1 MIITKNALPRRTV
14 LRGLGAALALPLL
27 DGMVPALT
35 AFAKTAANPTRRLS
49 VIYLP
54 NGIRMDDWIPAA
66 AGTAFELKPILQPL
80 ASFRNQLLVLTG
92 LSSGGGPQVSGVHA
106 RASTKFLT
114 DIPPKLTQGAD
125 LEAGIS
131 MDQLA
136 AKEFAQHTQLA
147 SLELS
152 LESTESGTCDVGY
165 ACAYTN
171 TIAWRGPTTPLPM
184 EHNPRAVFERLFGDS
199 GSTDPTARLARIQSD
214 RSLLDSL
221 GEKISRIKRNLG
233 PRDVSQLSEYLEA
246 VRDVERRIQKAEEQN
261 AQELPV
267 VDQPV
272 GIPATFEEH
281 AKLMFDLQVLAYQ
294 CDLTRVITF
303 MMGREFSG
311 RTYPE
316 IGVPDAHHPT
326 SHHQNDPEKLAKL
339 TKINT
344 YQAMQF
350 AYYLEKLRSTPDGDG
365 SLLDH
370 MIIIYGAGMS
380 DSNQH
385 SALNLPIV
393 LAGGGAG
400 RITGGRHV
408 KYSRDTPL
416 ANLHVTL
423 LDKLGVHVDRLADSS
438 GELTGLS
445 DLS

>member
-1 MIITKNALPRRTV
+1 MIITKHALPRRTV

-35 AFAKTAANPTRRLS
+35 AVAKTAAKPTNRLS
-49 VIYLP
+49 VVYLP
-54 NGIRMDDWIPAA
+54 NGIRMDDWTPAA
-66 AGTAFELKPILQPL
+66 EGAAFELKPILQPL
-80 ASFRNQLLVLTG
+80 ASYRKQLLVLSG

-114 DIPPKLTQGAD
+114 DMPPKLTQGAD
-125 LEAGIS
+125 LEAGVS

-152 LESTESGTCDVGY
+152 LESSESGTCDVGY

-184 EHNPRAVFERLFGDS
+184 EHNPRAIFERLFGDS
-199 GSTDPTARLARIQSD
+199 GSTEPSARLARIQSD

-221 GEKISRIKRNLG
+221 GEKISRIRRKLG
-233 PRDVSQLSEYLEA
+233 PRDVSQLSEYLDA

-272 GIPATFEEH
+272 GVPATFEEH
-281 AKLMFDLQVLAYQ
+281 ARLMFDLQVLAYQ

-339 TKINT
+339 SKINT
-344 YQAMQF
+344 YQAVQF
-350 AYYLEKLRSTPDGDG
+350 AYYLEKLQSTPDGDG

-370 MIIIYGAGMS
+370 MIVIYGAGMS

-400 RITGGRHV
+400 QIGGGRHV
-408 KYSRDTPL
+408 KYSSGTPL

-423 LDKLGVHVDRLADSS
+423 LDKLGVHVERLADSN
-438 GELTGLS
+438 GELKALS
-445 DLS
+445 DIS

>member
-14 LRGLGAALALPLL
+14 LRGIGATLALPLL

-35 AFAKTAANPTRRLS
+35 AFAKTTAKPTNRLS
-49 VIYLP
+49 VVYLP
-54 NGIRMDDWIPAA
+54 NGIRMEHWTPVAEGA
-66 AGTAFELKPILQPL
+66 AFEFKPILQTL
-80 ASFRNQLLVLTG
+80 APFRDQLLFLTG

-106 RASTKFLT
+106 RASTKFLS
-114 DIPPKLTQGAD
+114 DMPPKLTQGAD

-136 AKEFAQHTQLA
+136 AKEFGQQTQLA

-152 LESTESGTCDVGY
+152 LESSESGTCDVGY

-184 EHNPRAVFERLFGDS
+184 EHNPRVVFERLFGDS

-214 RSLLDSL
+214 RSLLDSVT
-221 GEKISRIKRNLG
+221 EKISRIQRKLG
-233 PRDVSQLSEYLEA
+233 PRDVTQLNEYLDA

-272 GIPATFEEH
+272 GVPATFEEH

-311 RTYPE
+311 RTFPE

-339 TKINT
+339 TKINA
-344 YQAMQF
+344 YQAAQF
-350 AYYLEKLRSTPDGDG
+350 AYYLEKLRSTSDGDG

-370 MIIIYGAGMS
+370 MMIIYGAGMS
-380 DSNQH
+380 DSNAH
-385 SALNLPIV
+385 SPVNLPIL

-400 RITGGRHV
+400 QLKGGRHI

-423 LDKLGVHVDRLADSS
+423 LDKLGTHVDRIADSS
-438 GELTGLS
+438 GVLKGLS
-445 DLS
+445 GVS

>member
-1 MIITKNALPRRTV
+1 MIITRNALPRRTV
-14 LRGLGAALALPLL
+14 LRGIGATLALPLL

-35 AFAKTAANPTRRLS
+35 AFAKTAAKPTNRLS
-49 VIYLP
+49 VVYLP
-54 NGIRMDDWIPAA
+54 NGIRMEHWTPAA
-66 AGTAFELKPILQPL
+66 EGAAFDFKPILQPL
-80 ASFRNQLLVLTG
+80 APFRDQLLLLTG

-106 RASTKFLT
+106 RASTKFLS
-114 DIPPKLTQGAD
+114 DMPPKLTQGAD

-136 AKEFAQHTQLA
+136 AKEFAEHTQLA

-152 LESTESGTCDVGY
+152 LESSESGTCDVGY

-171 TIAWRGPTTPLPM
+171 TISWRGPTTPLPM

-221 GEKISRIKRNLG
+221 TEKISRIQRKLG
-233 PRDVSQLSEYLEA
+233 PRDVAQLTEYLDA
-246 VRDVERRIQKAEEQN
+246 VRDVERRIRKAEEQN

-267 VDQPV
+267 ISQPV
-272 GIPATFEEH
+272 GVPSTFDEH

-344 YQAMQF
+344 YQAVQF
-350 AYYLEKLRSTPDGDG
+350 AYYLEKLRSTSDGDG

-370 MIIIYGAGMS
+370 MMIIYGAGMS
-380 DSNQH
+380 DSNAH
-385 SALNLPIV
+385 SPVNLPI
-393 LAGGGAG
+393 LLGGGGAG
-400 RITGGRHV
+400 QLKGGRHV
-408 KYSRDTPL
+408 RYSRDTPL

-423 LDKLGVHVDRLADSS
+423 LDKLGTHVDRIADSS
-438 GELTGLS
+438 GVLEGLS
-445 DLS
+445 DL

>member
-1 MIITKNALPRRTV
+1 M
-14 LRGLGAALALPLL
+14 
-27 DGMVPALT
+27 
-35 AFAKTAANPTRRLS
+35 
-49 VIYLP
+49 
-54 NGIRMDDWIPAA
+54 
-66 AGTAFELKPILQPL
+66 
-80 ASFRNQLLVLTG
+80 
-92 LSSGGGPQVSGVHA
+92 
-106 RASTKFLT
+106 
-114 DIPPKLTQGAD
+114 PPKLTQGAD

-136 AKEFAQHTQLA
+136 AKEFAEHTQLA

-152 LESTESGTCDVGY
+152 LESSESGTCDVGY

-171 TIAWRGPTTPLPM
+171 TISWRGPTTPLPM
-184 EHNPRAVFERLFGDS
+184 EHNPRAVFERLFGDT

-221 GEKISRIKRNLG
+221 TEKISRIQRKLG
-233 PRDVSQLSEYLEA
+233 PRDVAQLTEYLDA
-246 VRDVERRIQKAEEQN
+246 VRDVERRIRKAEEQN

-267 VDQPV
+267 VSQPIGV
-272 GIPATFEEH
+272 PSSFDEH

-344 YQAMQF
+344 YQAVQF
-350 AYYLEKLRSTPDGDG
+350 AYYLEKLRSTSDGDG

-370 MIIIYGAGMS
+370 MMIIYGAGMS
-380 DSNQH
+380 DSNAH
-385 SALNLPIV
+385 SPVNLPI
-393 LAGGGAG
+393 LLGGGGAG
-400 RITGGRHV
+400 QLKGGRHV
-408 KYSRDTPL
+408 RYSRDTPL

-423 LDKLGVHVDRLADSS
+423 LDKLGTHVDRIADSS
-438 GELTGLS
+438 GVLEGLS
-445 DLS
+445 DL